1 MFSHL
6 HVLNVHVLTSDS
18 FELMRYI
25 ASCGSSP
32 NVKASSGDVA
42 LHFSVRLGS
51 VAACN
56 FLISAGL
63 GFWVRV

>member
-1 MFSHL
+1 MRYIA
-6 HVLNVHVLTSDS
+6 TDS

-42 LHFSVRLGS
+42 LHVSVRLGS

-63 GFWVRV
+63 EFGV